1 MVTEPL
7 FLIFTSRE
15 HVPLFKITAPPTSMY
30 SVCQHQLSISIFS
43 APDSAQGSHVFHTQ
57 LHIVIGKTHIRFLI
71 QLSLHSISLS
81 SSMSLRIRSWNKWT
95 THTNLIQQLNLQSI
109 YKYVL
114 LAIVLHHLKNDIIS
128 SESHTALGYQLNF
141 HVNHYNELMRIGAHC
156 RLISANRY
164 RIAPSIFQ
172 KSKLL

>member
-1 MVTEPL
+1 MNLLHQWKWKCGKCKKIETGRKYIAENGQVVTEPL

-57 LHIVIGKTHIRFLI
+57 LHIVIRKTHIRFLI

-81 SSMSLRIRSWNKWT
+81 SSKLCAFAAETSGQPTLIWYSNYIFSRFTNTFSW
-95 THTNLIQQLNLQSI
+95 LSCSI
-109 YKYVL
+109 TWKLTLSTQNPTL
-114 LAIVLHHLKNDIIS
+114 LWDI
-128 SESHTALGYQLNF
+128 N
-141 HVNHYNELMRIGAHC
+141 
-156 RLISANRY
+156 
-164 RIAPSIFQ
+164 
-172 KSKLL
+172 